1 MAIAQQDNARVTMF
15 ETPYLYDML
24 DGKVYPLLA
33 DGAYA
38 WDAGMTKI
46 TFKIKAVAKVFGVS
60 RHLAN
65 AMIFGQLMPSEEQLN
80 KIAQVLEVCPEWL
93 SGRSERRKSTESV

>member
-1 MAIAQQDNARVTMF
+1 MNSKAFAQRFNRELA
-15 ETPYLYDML
+15 LL
-24 DGKVYPLLA
+24 DFPEEL
-33 DGAYA
+33 
-38 WDAGMTKI
+38 TE
-46 TFKIKAVAKVFGVS
+46 KIKAVAKVFGVS